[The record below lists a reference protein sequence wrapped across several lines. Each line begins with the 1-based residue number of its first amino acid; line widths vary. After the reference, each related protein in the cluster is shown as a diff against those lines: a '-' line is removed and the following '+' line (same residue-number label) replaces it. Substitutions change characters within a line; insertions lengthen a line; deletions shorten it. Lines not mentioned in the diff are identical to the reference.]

1 MLFKQT
7 LFVSAALAFG
17 CVYAQDIDLAT
28 PESWSNPAVIK
39 SVEDGILEISGRRGL
54 YSKEIFKIDPAKT
67 YKITGEIR
75 QTEGEPSITHIGF
88 IPLDENKKHLTALNF
103 NIRPNTDTEIVADCK
118 ADDTVMMVKDASK
131 WGKVLIHE
139 RVALNTKEDYSDLPN
154 KDYINVKIEE
164 IKKDGD
170 AWMVIFS
177 APIKKEVTAGTKIR
191 LHRGAGYIYTGGSN
205 RTTSG
210 EDWKKIDGSITGHGK
225 YGFSNYKA
233 WPPGTAY
240 ARFVVLA
247 NYNKGEAT
255 LQMKNFKIEVVD

>member
-1 MLFKQT
+1 MLFKQA

-17 CVYAQDIDLAT
+17 CVYAQDIDLGT
-28 PESWSNPAVIK
+28 PESWNNPKIIK
-39 SVEDGILEISGRRGL
+39 SIEGGILEVNGRHNMQ
-54 YSKEIFKIDPAKT
+54 SKELFKVDPAKS
-67 YKITGEIR
+67 YRITGEFR
-75 QTEGEPSITHIGF
+75 QTEGEKNVTHIGF
-88 IPLDENKKHLTALNF
+88 IPYDENKKHLTALNF

-154 KDYINVKIEE
+154 QNYVNVKIEE

-170 AWMVIFS
+170 AWMIVFDG
-177 APIKKEVTAGTKIR
+177 PIKKTATAGTKIR
-191 LHRGAGYIYTGGSN
+191 LHSSAGYIYTGGSN
-205 RTTSG
+205 PLVAG
-210 EDWKKIDGSITGHGK
+210 EEWKKAGGTIKGHTQ
-225 YGFSNYKA
+225 YGFGGYKA

-255 LQMKNFKIEVVD
+255 LQLKNFKIEVVD